1 MISKYSLAFKSKFVE
16 QNTISRMIQSLNH
29 LNSFCSNIGCKYIS
43 FLQIDR
49 QKTFN
54 NNNMKTNHL
63 ESEKDANYALQL
75 YEGKNVKKNI
85 GKSLYYYNLAANKG
99 NVQAHFAL
107 GLYYYSGIG
116 MKKENKEKSFKHF
129 KYAAMKGNAKA
140 QYCYGMC
147 LYRGEGVKLNKIKGI
162 RYFRL
167 SAQNGYDEAQY
178 LYGRCLYEG
187 YEIRKNIDEAEKY
200 FKNAIRQGNKKANF
214 YYDLCMKNK
223 KFSKL

>member
-1 MISKYSLAFKSKFVE
+1 MISKCSLISQSKLV
-16 QNTISRMIQSLNH
+16 NNLVGLNAI
-29 LNSFCSNIGCKYIS
+29 NRINESICFSNIGCQYIP
-43 FLQIDR
+43 FLNVNRMTRIYNKIKGIQ
-49 QKTFN
+49 
-54 NNNMKTNHL
+54 L
-63 ESEKDANYALQL
+63 ESEKNAKHALQF
-75 YEGKNVKKNI
+75 YEGKKVKKNLER
-85 GKSLYYYNLAANKG
+85 SFYYYNLAANKG
-99 NVQAHFAL
+99 NIQAHFAL

-147 LYRGEGVKLNKIKGI
+147 LYRGEGVKLNKTKGI

-187 YEIRKNIDEAEKY
+187 YGIRKNIDEAEKY
-200 FKNAIRQGNKKANF
+200 FKNAIKQGNIKANF
-214 YYDLCMKNK
+214 YYDLCLKNK
-223 KFSKL
+223 KFSKIFY

>member
-29 LNSFCSNIGCKYIS
+29 FNSFCSNIGCKYIS
-43 FLQIDR
+43 FLQVDR
-49 QKTFN
+49 QKTF

-63 ESEKDANYALQL
+63 ESEKDVNYALQL
-75 YEGKNVKKNI
+75 FEGKNVKKNI

-187 YEIRKNIDEAEKY
+187 YEIRKNIDEVEKY
-200 FKNAIRQGNKKANF
+200 FKNAIKQGNMKANF
-214 YYDLCMKNK
+214 YFDLCLKNK
-223 KFSKL
+223 KCSKL